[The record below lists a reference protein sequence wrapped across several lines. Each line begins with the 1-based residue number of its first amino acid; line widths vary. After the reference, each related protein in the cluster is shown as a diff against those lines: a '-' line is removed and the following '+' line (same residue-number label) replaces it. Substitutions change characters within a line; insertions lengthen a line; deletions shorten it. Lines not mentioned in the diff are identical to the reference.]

1 MERLTAACDE
11 RDARNTYIIDFACLQ
26 SSPCETVIIIQLK
39 GHFPSIICQHAQLKH
54 FHNLSGKHA
63 LFNTD

>member
-1 MERLTAACDE
+1 MKEMPDTS
-11 RDARNTYIIDFACLQ
+11 IIDFACLQ

-39 GHFPSIICQHAQLKH
+39 GHFPSKIGQHAQLKH
-54 FHNLSGKHA
+54 FPNLSGKHA